1 MGCGRRNMN
10 FLNLFSL
17 LSHNVIII
25 PPSLFF
31 FLSLQLFVLF
41 FTFCT
46 PFISPT
52 IVCIFPL
59 VHFFSFLTRPVPLTD
74 TLIHYN
80 DTSKSVSTYLFFHPP
95 PPVPHFSFSS
105 LYCPYFPSS
114 YFESYRADRMSV
126 KSGSGQ
132 FIAVFDLAGFTWS
145 TCPSISM
152 IKDTIGLLKKHY
164 PYRLGGIFI
173 LNGGTAFNFVWNLL
187 KPIMPKRALLKTFV
201 LNKKEEFSVLDH
213 HLGSRRAW

>member
-1 MGCGRRNMN
+1 
-10 FLNLFSL
+10 
-17 LSHNVIII
+17 
-25 PPSLFF
+25 
-31 FLSLQLFVLF
+31 
-41 FTFCT
+41 
-46 PFISPT
+46 
-52 IVCIFPL
+52 
-59 VHFFSFLTRPVPLTD
+59 
-74 TLIHYN
+74 
-80 DTSKSVSTYLFFHPP
+80 
-95 PPVPHFSFSS
+95 
-105 LYCPYFPSS
+105 
-114 YFESYRADRMSV
+114 MSV

-213 HLGSRRAW
+213 HLGSNNLEEIYGGKVVGEPGDDVAQYFQEGYWYKDSLVSELAAN